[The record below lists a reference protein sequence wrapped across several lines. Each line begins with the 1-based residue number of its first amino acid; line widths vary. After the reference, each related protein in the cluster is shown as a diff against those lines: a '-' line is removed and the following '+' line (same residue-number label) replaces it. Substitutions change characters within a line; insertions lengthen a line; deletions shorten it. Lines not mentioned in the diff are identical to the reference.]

1 MNKIIA
7 RTTSDSDEKLQVVKK
22 NSDRKIYEKDCNQIH
37 QKLVEKLENRARK
50 KKDKER
56 VTLIEKETFT
66 VQITHNGSFWL
77 EEDICVELPKL
88 KAVFICHLE
97 EK

>member
-1 MNKIIA
+1 MKNFRLSKKIQ
-7 RTTSDSDEKLQVVKK
+7 TEK
-22 NSDRKIYEKDCNQIH
+22 IWEKDCNQIH

-77 EEDICVELPKL
+77 EEDISVELPKL